1 MMLGMNNQQFD
12 IVSGNVYK
20 VFFYYAIPWVFG
32 LLTISSA
39 SIVDG
44 YFLGNYVGASALAAV
59 NLAMPIISLL
69 FAICIM
75 LSVGGSVRCAK
86 YIGEKDLKSASFIFS
101 KTFMALAGFCFIYI
115 ICGMYFIDE
124 IVIFLGA
131 KAELIN
137 PTSEYLFYFFCFC
150 IFIPFSVCLS
160 FFARVAGNPLLAS
173 AGMILGSLANIVLDW
188 LFIIHFDMGIK
199 GAAMA
204 TGMAHIIGILLLGW
218 YFASDRAMLRFSIKV
233 RDWYEVLQASY
244 NGLSELTN
252 DMSVAIITLLFN
264 QIMINRMGVAGVA
277 GFTIVNFVMFVD
289 LMVCYGISDAIQP
302 LISTNFGAKKNDR
315 ISSFVKLA
323 LVCSFLTG
331 VMIVIL
337 LFWIPDEIIGVFLR
351 DQDDAVLGITLKF
364 FSLCWPLFLFNGINL
379 VFSAYFTGIHK
390 PLQSA
395 LIAIS
400 RSLIFPGIFL
410 LVLPKLWGN
419 DGIYVALPL
428 AEIVTVVLVVGL
440 LLLSKKTAN
449 NR

>member
-1 MMLGMNNQQFD
+1 MNNKQFD

-20 VFFYYAIPWVFG
+20 VFFYYAIPWVVG

-44 YFLGNYVGASALAAV
+44 YFLGNHIGAFALAAV
-59 NLAMPIISLL
+59 NLAMPMVSLL

-101 KTFMALAGFCFIYI
+101 KTFIALAGFCFAYI
-115 ICGMYFIDE
+115 ACGMIFIDN
-124 IVIFLGA
+124 IVVLLGA
-131 KAELIN
+131 NAELIS
-137 PTSEYLFYFFCFC
+137 PTTEYLFYFLCFC

-160 FFARVAGNPLLAS
+160 FFARVDGNPLLAS
-173 AGMILGSLANIVLDW
+173 AALIIGSLANVALDW

-199 GAAMA
+199 GAAIA
-204 TGMAHIIGILLLGW
+204 TGLAHVIGILLLGW
-218 YFASDRAMLRFSIKV
+218 YFASGRSMLKFSIKV
-233 RDWYEVLQASY
+233 RYWYEVVQASF

-252 DMSVAIITLLFN
+252 DMSVAIITLVFN
-264 QIMINRMGVAGVA
+264 QIMINRMGVPGVA
-277 GFTIVNFVMFVD
+277 AFTIVNFVIFVE

-302 LISTNFGAKKNDR
+302 LISTNFGAKQSGR
-315 ISSFVKLA
+315 ISSFVKISLA
-323 LVCSFLTG
+323 CSFLTG
-331 VMIVIL
+331 VIIVIL
-337 LFWIPDEIIGVFLR
+337 LFWIPDEILGLFLR
-351 DQDDAVLGITLKF
+351 EKNDEALGIALKF

-400 RSLIFPGIFL
+400 RSLVFPGLFL
-410 LVLPKLWGN
+410 LVLPKFWGDN
-419 DGIYVALPL
+419 GIYMALPL
-428 AEIVTVVLVVGL
+428 AEIMTVVIVVGL
-440 LLLSKKTAN
+440 LMFSKRAIVKDG
-449 NR
+449 